1 MILEPC
7 ACGATDC
14 RRCYPLSWKNEQT
27 EFYLD
32 LALEKAVETIISHG
46 QYPARGRAKFDLY
59 DFLLEHRDPSYAIEM
74 YVASMSS
81 NTRAFK
87 DCIERER
94 NTVEAMLIEH
104 LKDSDL
110 VAEIVAEIAAEYEED
125 DL

>member
-59 DFLLEHRDPSYAIEM
+59 DFLLSNRDSSY
-74 YVASMSS
+74 
-81 NTRAFK
+81 F
-87 DCIERER
+87 
-94 NTVEAMLIEH
+94 
-104 LKDSDL
+104 
-110 VAEIVAEIAAEYEED
+110 
-125 DL
+125 

>member
-14 RRCYPLSWKNEQT
+14 RRCYPLSWKDEQT

-59 DFLLEHRDPSYAIEM
+59 DFLLENRDPSYFLELFVTAL
-74 YVASMSS
+74 S
-81 NTRAFK
+81 NNKQDLLDHAG
-87 DCIERER
+87 RER
-94 NTVEAMLIEH
+94 KIVKNLLLEH
-104 LKDSDL
+104 LTGSDF
-110 VAEIVAEIAAEYEED
+110 VAEIAAEYEED
-125 DL
+125 YL